1 MNAQSPEPRARGEE
15 LERGGGWGSAPK
27 VGWAGQRPWAMGE
40 KGAGTARQGLRSCP
54 FGGGSLGAGSRQ
66 DRDWVLEEEQGL
78 RGQRQTGGTD
88 SRTT

>member
-40 KGAGTARQGLRSCP
+40 KGTGTARQGLRSCP
-54 FGGGSLGAGSRQ
+54 FGGGHWGLGAGRIEIGYWRKSR
-66 DRDWVLEEEQGL
+66 G
-78 RGQRQTGGTD
+78 
-88 SRTT
+88 